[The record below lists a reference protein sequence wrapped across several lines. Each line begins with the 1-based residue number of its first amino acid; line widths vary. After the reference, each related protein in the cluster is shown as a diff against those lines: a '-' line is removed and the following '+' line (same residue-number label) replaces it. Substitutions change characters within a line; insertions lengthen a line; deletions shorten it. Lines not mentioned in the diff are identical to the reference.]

1 MIKVQHPKLTVTLFK
16 LVQHDG
22 EIAAPY
28 RGSDSIFDIT
38 PLLGDAG
45 SVQVSKDIHSPCGGF
60 SIKFADRVGG
70 SRSDTVAAM
79 IEPMD
84 MIEIRASRQA
94 WKYAGRKLPLIMRGF
109 VTTIRRSESMHGG
122 DPTRTVIIT
131 GYDSG
136 VLWLINRFDMQL
148 AMMLETPLIAQV
160 CKLQAAVGMDA
171 KIFPVSEFV
180 KEVTDKIT
188 NEKVSQLNAISSHEF
203 KPFAVDATVTEGNVS
218 PFSVGQFTG
227 PYWDLIATYADRPWN
242 ELFIEDRGEPGSEIP
257 TVVFRP
263 SHFKAVDGSTIM
275 PGATDPGRFEV
286 DDKDIIDLNTSRSSS
301 RVANIFFVPPGASM
315 IATNQAYTI
324 SQMANGKAV
333 DFDHGN
339 NSPWLFGIARMD
351 STTMLIHTGLD
362 ELPAKLPP
370 GEREPAN
377 QQYVEWGEH
386 RRDQLK
392 ALNRDNIV
400 WEEGDAVVKG
410 SETIKPGRWMTIH
423 RGTTEAEYYCNRVA
437 HNFSPLRDWTA
448 SVGLVRGT
456 GFMVRRKQ
464 DGVYFKEG
472 RRGPYSA

>member
-171 KIFPVSEFV
+171 KIF
-180 KEVTDKIT
+180 
-188 NEKVSQLNAISSHEF
+188 
-203 KPFAVDATVTEGNVS
+203 
-218 PFSVGQFTG
+218 
-227 PYWDLIATYADRPWN
+227 
-242 ELFIEDRGEPGSEIP
+242 
-257 TVVFRP
+257 
-263 SHFKAVDGSTIM
+263 
-275 PGATDPGRFEV
+275 GA
-286 DDKDIIDLNTSRSSS
+286 
-301 RVANIFFVPPGASM
+301 
-315 IATNQAYTI
+315 
-324 SQMANGKAV
+324 
-333 DFDHGN
+333 
-339 NSPWLFGIARMD
+339 
-351 STTMLIHTGLD
+351 
-362 ELPAKLPP
+362 
-370 GEREPAN
+370 
-377 QQYVEWGEH
+377 
-386 RRDQLK
+386 
-392 ALNRDNIV
+392 
-400 WEEGDAVVKG
+400 
-410 SETIKPGRWMTIH
+410 
-423 RGTTEAEYYCNRVA
+423 
-437 HNFSPLRDWTA
+437 
-448 SVGLVRGT
+448 
-456 GFMVRRKQ
+456 
-464 DGVYFKEG
+464 
-472 RRGPYSA
+472 